1 MPLVRVTLTLPP
13 DLVRLADRAA
23 RRLSASRSSVVA
35 QALRAHL
42 GQPAPGPAPLGHVA
56 GPMPARYTGLRP
68 PALRDATH
76 VALLEELRRRLETPA
91 ARRDLPSEAA
101 SAHLKLAYDRQQL
114 AELCRRHHIRRL
126 SLFGSV
132 LRDDFG
138 PESDVDVLVEFEP
151 GHTPGLAITDV
162 EDELSTLF
170 GGRRVDLV
178 TERSLHRLI
187 RDGVLASAVPQY
199 AA

>member
-13 DLVRLADRAA
+13 DLVKLADRAA

-42 GQPAPGPAPLGHVA
+42 GQPEPRPAAPGRVA
-56 GPMPARYTGLRP
+56 EPTSAQYAGRRP
-68 PALRDATH
+68 PALRNVTSG
-76 VALLEELRRRLETPA
+76 ALLEELRRRLGSPA
-91 ARRDLPSEAA
+91 AGRGVTSEAA
-101 SAHLKLAYDRQQL
+101 GAGLKLSYDRQQL
-114 AELCRRHHIRRL
+114 ADLCRRHHIRRL

-151 GHTPGLAITDV
+151 GHTPGLAITDI
-162 EDELSTLF
+162 EDQLSALF

-187 RDGVLASAVPQY
+187 RDDVLASAVPQY